1 MQNQLLL
8 IKDVDSVGRSGDI
21 VTVRPG
27 YARNFLLPQKLAV
40 VADKYTLKL
49 QAKLQ
54 EERSK
59 QAEIDTKES
68 LLMAE
73 RIQNLELSMI
83 TKVDPDGHMYGSVSA
98 TDIMKLLENEGIVL
112 ERKNVVL
119 PQPIKAIG
127 DHKISLKLKEGIPAA
142 FSLKIISDKPLTQK
156 EKFVEA
162 HEEEIKEVK
171 EENAE

>member
-54 EERSK
+54 EERAK
-59 QAEIDTKES
+59 QAEVDTKEAAIIAISQSYTFFFTNDS
-68 LLMAE
+68 LL
-73 RIQNLELSMI
+73 
-83 TKVDPDGHMYGSVSA
+83 
-98 TDIMKLLENEGIVL
+98 
-112 ERKNVVL
+112 
-119 PQPIKAIG
+119 
-127 DHKISLKLKEGIPAA
+127 
-142 FSLKIISDKPLTQK
+142 
-156 EKFVEA
+156 KFC
-162 HEEEIKEVK
+162 K
-171 EENAE
+171 